1 MGEQKKKLYRSRKER
16 VIAGVAGGLGEY
28 LDIDPILIR
37 IGFVLLTLIN
47 GIGILLYIVSIIL
60 IPLEPEEEKIPIKTE
75 EKVQE
80 FTQQVKERAASLADE
95 FKEEI
100 EKVKSEKWW
109 SEKRNIIGLV
119 IIIVGIIFLL
129 EQMIPIHLL
138 RWKLLWPIAL
148 ILLGLYI
155 IFKRKGK

>member
-47 GIGILLYIVSIIL
+47 GVGILLYIVSIIL
-60 IPLEPEEEKIPIKTE
+60 IPLKPEEEKIPIKTE

-80 FTQQVKERAASLADE
+80 FAQEMKERAVSLADE

-100 EKVKSEKWW
+100 EKFKNGKWW

-129 EQMIPIHLL
+129 EQMIP
-138 RWKLLWPIAL
+138 
-148 ILLGLYI
+148 
-155 IFKRKGK
+155 F

>member
-1 MGEQKKKLYRSRKER
+1 
-16 VIAGVAGGLGEY
+16 
-28 LDIDPILIR
+28 
-37 IGFVLLTLIN
+37 
-47 GIGILLYIVSIIL
+47 
-60 IPLEPEEEKIPIKTE
+60 
-75 EKVQE
+75 
-80 FTQQVKERAASLADE
+80 
-95 FKEEI
+95 
-100 EKVKSEKWW
+100 
-109 SEKRNIIGLV
+109 LV